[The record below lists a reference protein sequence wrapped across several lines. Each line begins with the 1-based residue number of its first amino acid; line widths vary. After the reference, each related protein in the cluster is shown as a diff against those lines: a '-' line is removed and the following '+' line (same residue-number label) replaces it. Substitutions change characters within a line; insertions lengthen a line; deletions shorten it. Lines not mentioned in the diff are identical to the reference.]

1 MNQLKKSEYLQIRVS
16 KQQKEIIKSTAK
28 SAGVDMS
35 TWVLQ
40 QVLHSKSQQFLTILS
55 QFNTLEDS
63 FIFARLHDF
72 LMDCSQA
79 DFEQTVSIKPISKL
93 SDFQINYTIAM
104 VCHRAYQLNCSI
116 PNWINDFPIL
126 HEPYF
131 ATSLKNLRLHLL
143 INSPIAFKQRNIFID
158 STLGDRV

>member
-1 MNQLKKSEYLQIRVS
+1 MNKLKKSEYLQIRVS

-40 QVLHSKSQQFLTILS
+40 RVLNNKSQQFLTILS

-63 FIFARLHDF
+63 FVFARLHDF
-72 LMDCSQA
+72 LMLCSKT
-79 DFEQTVSIKPISKL
+79 DFEQTVSIKPTSKL

-104 VCHRAYQLNCSI
+104 IEHRAHTLGCTA
-116 PNWINDFPIL
+116 PDWINDFPIL

-131 ATSLKNLRLHLL
+131 GTSLKSLRLHLL
-143 INSPIAFKQRNIFID
+143 INSPIAFKQRNIYID
-158 STLGDRV
+158 STLGGRV